1 VIPTFNIL
9 SSLWKIPVEERKK
22 KERERELIQI
32 RICVDWKVMITSVKG
47 DDNC

>member
-1 VIPTFNIL
+1 MEDNCG
-9 SSLWKIPVEERKK
+9 RKK
-22 KERERELIQI
+22 ENRERERERELIQI